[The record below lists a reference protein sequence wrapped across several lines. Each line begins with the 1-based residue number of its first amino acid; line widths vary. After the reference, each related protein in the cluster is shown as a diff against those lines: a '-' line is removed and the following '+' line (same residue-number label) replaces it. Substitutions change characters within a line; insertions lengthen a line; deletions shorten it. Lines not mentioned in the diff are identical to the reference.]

1 MADFEDAIK
10 SRPGGAFARA
20 ERQSIRFFL
29 ERNLSRER
37 FKSAAFRYLA
47 WITPALGAAVA
58 ATQLYA
64 AFFNQGH

>member
-10 SRPGGAFARA
+10 TRPAGAFARI
-20 ERQSIRFFL
+20 ERQGLRFFL
-29 ERNLSRER
+29 ERDLSRER
-37 FKSAAFRYLA
+37 FKSAALRYLA
-47 WITPALGAAVA
+47 WLGPALGAAVA